1 MEGPEFT
8 ESTDKEIIST
18 GLVQRYKK
26 VASVAKKES
35 IRAPTAIP

>member
-1 MEGPEFT
+1 MEGLEFT
-8 ESTDKEIIST
+8 DSTDKEST
-18 GLVQRYKK
+18 SSGLVQRYKK